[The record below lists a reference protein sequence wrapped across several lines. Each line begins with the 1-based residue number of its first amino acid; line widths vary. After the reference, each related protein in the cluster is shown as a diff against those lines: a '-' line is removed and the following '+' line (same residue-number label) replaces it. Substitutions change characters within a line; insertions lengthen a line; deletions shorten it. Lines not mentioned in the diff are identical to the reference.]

1 MHCLKEN
8 LVADNAGPTQSGLG
22 RLSNWR
28 EPHRI
33 PTSLYTD
40 PAVYARELERIFYG
54 RHWCY
59 VALEAEVP
67 SPGDFKTTF
76 IGERSV
82 IVTRDP
88 HGEIHVLENR
98 CRHKGIRLVQASFGN
113 VGESRRIVCPYHQWC
128 YKLNGSL
135 TGVPYR
141 RGVQGHGGYPSD
153 FSLKEHGLE
162 RLKVSRYQGL
172 VFASFDADVESF
184 TDYLGPAVEPYVRRT
199 FHDAPLRLLG
209 FNRQRIRGN
218 WKLMQENIKD
228 PYHPALLHAFFVTFG
243 LWRPDQKSRMVMDS
257 RGRHACMIST
267 RNQGGANAEVTAGVT
282 SFKQGL
288 KLADPSI
295 LDVVNEDWWGDHTVV
310 MQTIFPSVIIQQ
322 QVNSLSTRQ
331 IIPVGPDSFDFVWT
345 HFGFAGDDERMTA
358 RRLLQANLFG
368 PAGFVSLEDG
378 EVIEFSQHA
387 HHGYPD
393 RESLAELGGR
403 ETEPAEHM
411 VTETLIRS
419 MYKYY
424 QEVMAP

>member
-1 MHCLKEN
+1 
-8 LVADNAGPTQSGLG
+8 
-22 RLSNWR
+22 
-28 EPHRI
+28 
-33 PTSLYTD
+33 
-40 PAVYARELERIFYG
+40 
-54 RHWCY
+54 
-59 VALEAEVP
+59 
-67 SPGDFKTTF
+67 
-76 IGERSV
+76 
-82 IVTRDP
+82 
-88 HGEIHVLENR
+88 
-98 CRHKGIRLVQASFGN
+98 
-113 VGESRRIVCPYHQWC
+113 
-128 YKLNGSL
+128 
-135 TGVPYR
+135 
-141 RGVQGHGGYPSD
+141 
-153 FSLKEHGLE
+153 
-162 RLKVSRYQGL
+162 
-172 VFASFDADVESF
+172 
-184 TDYLGPAVEPYVRRT
+184 
-199 FHDAPLRLLG
+199 
-209 FNRQRIRGN
+209 
-218 WKLMQENIKD
+218 
-228 PYHPALLHAFFVTFG
+228 
-243 LWRPDQKSRMVMDS
+243 MVMDS